1 MGCEGYVSCWS
12 PFPWGIPIFSW
23 GTCSCLSS
31 PAGPYPINLVSWI
44 WVFQW
49 FHRKKKS
56 HFFWT
61 IDLSKNETHSSIW
74 GVQKMCRPNFEIRIS
89 KSLHRNVC
97 WLLPVSFPFS
107 SWEIKESKSWEG
119 NTDQEQ
125 TIQEQGRQLG
135 NMDFYWCR
143 RAMDAETML
152 EEIDRS
158 TKNTRSFENIQ
169 VTSWYYHSAG
179 PALDT
184 VNGPVLHILRRW
196 HANYLLTYDY

>member
-1 MGCEGYVSCWS
+1 
-12 PFPWGIPIFSW
+12 
-23 GTCSCLSS
+23 
-31 PAGPYPINLVSWI
+31 
-44 WVFQW
+44 
-49 FHRKKKS
+49 
-56 HFFWT
+56 
-61 IDLSKNETHSSIW
+61 
-74 GVQKMCRPNFEIRIS
+74 VQKMCRPNFEIRIS